1 MGYLIDSDWVVDHL
15 AGEEEANR
23 LLSRLSDEGIA
34 ISIITYIEIYQG
46 VLRSSNPEA
55 AERKLQAFVG
65 TVSLLSISPAVARR
79 CAHVRET
86 LRKQGKEFRRRAFDL
101 LMPPPLLSITLPS
114 SRVIQRI
121 MKMSL
126 LSGSTNQAHSGL
138 ASVPWTV

>member
-46 VLRSSNPEA
+46 VLRSSNSEA

-101 LMPPPLLSITLPS
+101 LIAATALEHNLTLVTRNTEDYEDVPTIRFYQPS
-114 SRVIQRI
+114 S
-121 MKMSL
+121 
-126 LSGSTNQAHSGL
+126 
-138 ASVPWTV
+138 